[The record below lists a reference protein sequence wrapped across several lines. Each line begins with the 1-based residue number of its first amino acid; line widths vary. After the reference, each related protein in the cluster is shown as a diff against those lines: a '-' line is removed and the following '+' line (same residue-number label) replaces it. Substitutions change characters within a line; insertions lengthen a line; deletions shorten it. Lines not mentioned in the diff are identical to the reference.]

1 MKGAIFMRYDELA
14 HMGVKGMKWRRRKSK
29 IQGPNDNQSRFVDTG
44 EEITRIHQIRQ
55 KQLED
60 RRNASRISGPEAGDN
75 RGKLKK
81 EKPSVS
87 KKGDKG
93 KFNTDRKEPNR
104 ERITKSFDRIDAYM
118 KNKAKRK
125 K

>member
-1 MKGAIFMRYDELA
+1 MRYDELA
-14 HMGVKGMKWRRRKSK
+14 HMGVKGMKWRRRKNK
-29 IQGPNDNQSRFVDTG
+29 IQGPNDNKGRLVDTG
-44 EEITRIHQIRQ
+44 EDVTKIHQIRQ

-60 RRNASRISGPEAGDN
+60 RRNASKIGGPESSED

-81 EKPSVS
+81 DRPSVS

-104 ERITKSFDRIDAYM
+104 EKITKSLDNIDAFM
-118 KNKAKRK
+118 RNKAKRK